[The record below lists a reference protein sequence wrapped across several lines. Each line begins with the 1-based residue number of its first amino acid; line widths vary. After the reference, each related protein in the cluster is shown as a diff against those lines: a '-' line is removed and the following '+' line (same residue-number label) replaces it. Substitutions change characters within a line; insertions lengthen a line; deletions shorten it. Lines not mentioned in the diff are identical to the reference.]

1 MIFASLELLKPQ
13 SPLSVPQPYLIQHSH
28 MTGIVTLEFSQDGAV
43 ATLMLGASDE
53 RAITLTPQ
61 RLGSFVEALQKVKE
75 ANPKGLVICAP
86 STESFCVGADIGL
99 IQSVTDERE
108 GAKLAAEGQR
118 AYDMLEDLQ
127 CTTVA
132 AISGPCVGGGCE
144 LVLACTYRI
153 ASDRASTSIGL
164 PETKLGILPGFGGT
178 YRLPRLV
185 GLPKAL
191 DIILGGK
198 TLRAQQ
204 ALKAGLIDEVAS
216 VETLLARAH
225 DIAAGRHKPKRRRLK
240 LSERFITNTTRGRT
254 LAKRNATKAT
264 RSATKGFYPAPLK
277 ALDITVSGLGKAR
290 AAGLEAEA
298 NALGSLIV
306 TPESKALV
314 HLFYLTEAAKA
325 IGKSARSQIEGM
337 HALVVGAGT
346 MGAGIA
352 GALAKNGHQVIVKD
366 TSDAS
371 LERGKSHV
379 GKELLKVRHLS
390 SYERAAIGNNID
402 WIQFTSPTISR
413 TQIVIEAV
421 FEDISLKKKIFSDLA
436 PRVAHDCILATNT
449 SSLSVTEMA
458 SSIPSPGRFVGMH
471 FFNPVEKMPLVEIIR
486 GKDTTDETIAKVAA
500 FSSEMGKFPIV
511 VNDVP
516 GFLVNRILIPY
527 LNEAVYLLE
536 EGHSITDIDRAAL
549 DFGMPMGPI
558 RLLDEVGLDVAA
570 HVSTVMVDGY
580 GERMAVPPFAQKLIS
595 LDRKGR
601 KNGKGFYD
609 YSGKHPVAWNGL
621 AEALELPRSPKT
633 PLSRAELTDRLVL
646 HLVNEAMKC
655 LDQGVA
661 GPDRDLAAKQID
673 LGTVMGIGF
682 PPFRGGVLY
691 FARNA
696 GIDNV
701 RSKLAQLHGI
711 HGARY
716 EPW

>member
-1 MIFASLELLKPQ
+1 
-13 SPLSVPQPYLIQHSH
+13 
-28 MTGIVTLEFSQDGAV
+28 MTGQVTLEFSSDRSV
-43 ATLMLGASDE
+43 ATISLGAQDE

-61 RLGSFVEALQKVKE
+61 RIQSFVEALKE
-75 ANPKGLVICAP
+75 VAQAGPKGLVIRAP
-86 STESFCVGADIGL
+86 SIDSFCVGADIGL
-99 IQSVTDERE
+99 IQSVSDPRE
-108 GAKLAAEGQR
+108 GEKLAAEGQR
-118 AYDMLEDLQ
+118 AYDTLEDLG

-144 LVLACTYRI
+144 LVLACMYRI

-178 YRLPRLV
+178 YRLPRVV

-204 ALKAGLIDEVAS
+204 AVKAGLVDEVVSSEVLYDRAAEIAS
-216 VETLLARAH
+216 GRA
-225 DIAAGRHKPKRRRLK
+225 KPKRRALR
-240 LSERFITNTTRGRT
+240 LSEKLITKTALGRSF
-254 LAKRNATKAT
+254 AKRSASKAT

-277 ALDITVSGLGKAR
+277 ALDITVSGLGLAR
-290 AAGLEAEA
+290 TAGLEAEA
-298 NALGSLIV
+298 KALGSMIV
-306 TPESKALV
+306 TAESKALV
-314 HLFYLTEAAKA
+314 HLYYLTEASKA
-325 IGKSARSQIEGM
+325 IGKSARSQIEGI

-352 GALAKNGHQVIVKD
+352 GALARGGHQIIVKD

-371 LERGKSHV
+371 LERGRAHV
-379 GKELLKVRHLS
+379 SKELSKLRYLS
-390 SYERAAIGNNID
+390 SFERAAVGNRID
-402 WIQFTSPTISR
+402 WIQFSSPTVAR
-413 TQIVIEAV
+413 TQVAIEAV
-421 FEDISLKKKIFSDLA
+421 FEDINLKKKIFADLTSK
-436 PRVAHDCILATNT
+436 VSTDCILATNT

-458 SSIPSPGRFVGMH
+458 SGIPSPGRFVGMH

-486 GKDTTDETIAKVAA
+486 GKDTSEETIAKVAA
-500 FSSEMGKFPIV
+500 LTTEMGKFPIV
-511 VNDVP
+511 VQDVP

-536 EGHSITDIDRAAL
+536 EGHSIAEIDQAAL
-549 DFGMPMGPI
+549 SFGMPMGPI

-570 HVSTVMVDGY
+570 HVSKVMVAGY
-580 GERMAVPPFAQKLIS
+580 GERMAVPPFAEKLIG

-609 YSGKHPVAWNGL
+609 HTGKSSLPWSGL
-621 AEALELPRSPKT
+621 AGALSLPRSPKA
-633 PLSRAELTDRLVL
+633 PASQGELTDRLTL

-655 LDQGVA
+655 LRDGVA
-661 GPDRDLAAKQID
+661 GSDPQLAEKQID

-691 FARNA
+691 YAKQV
-696 GIDNV
+696 GLEQL
-701 RSKLAQLHGI
+701 RSKLEKLHSAYGS
-711 HGARY
+711 RY
-716 EPW
+716 LPW